1 MHRKLT
7 ASINKTTKFLFA
19 GLQFGRVFR
28 KLGLPIWTFV
38 GIGMSALWFNNVD
51 AIIKLIIDKI
61 IGKPVDSTTYISPLI
76 TFLIPC
82 LLVWIFSIWNKQ
94 NRNIKRFKSKLDQ
107 PKGKK
112 GLIILV
118 SQTPDSAKFAIE
130 YHCTIK
136 NTLEKVYLIPSNSRD
151 EDRFGLSTQ
160 NIAVLIQQYIQGN
173 FPGLKVQ
180 IENEVSPAD
189 AQDTFDAINRIF
201 RTGEYEIDEII
212 ADFTGGTKPM
222 SVGMIMACLPTER
235 ELEYVAYNRAGVGS
249 SGPFLI
255 DYQHT
260 AFDLIG

>member
-1 MHRKLT
+1 MYRKLT
-7 ASINKTTKFLFA
+7 AFINKITNFLFS

-61 IGKPVDSTTYISPLI
+61 IGKPVDKTTYISPLI

-82 LLVWIFSIWNKQ
+82 LLVWIVSIWNKQ
-94 NRNIKRFKSKLDQ
+94 KRNVKRFNSNLDQ
-107 PKGKK
+107 PEGKK

-130 YHCTIK
+130 YHYKSK

-151 EDRFGLSTQ
+151 EDRFGSSTQ
-160 NIAVLIQQYIQGN
+160 SIAVLIEQYIQAS
-173 FPGLKVQ
+173 FPRLKVQ
-180 IENEVSPAD
+180 IEDSVSPAD
-189 AQDTFDAINRIF
+189 AQDTFDAVNRIF
-201 RTGEYEIDEII
+201 RTEKYEADQII